1 MNKLAQLIKTG
12 KTVFNTP
19 ELMDIW
25 NTNRNTVKS
34 TVYRMIKQ
42 KNFIRIKPGFFALKE
57 EINEFELGCKLVPK
71 SYISLFT
78 VLKEKGVIFQEFQ
91 TIYLIGNRPQ
101 TIKVN
106 NQTFEYHTIKCIQNI
121 PDGIKF
127 FDHYSIA
134 TLERAIL
141 ELFYLFDTDYSDFK
155 ITHFDKDI
163 FIRLSKLYN
172 KKTQQKALGFLNHFL
187 L

>member
-1 MNKLAQLIKTG
+1 MQLVKTG
-12 KTVFNTP
+12 KTIFTTP

-34 TVYRMIKQ
+34 TVYRMVKQ
-42 KNFIRIKPGFFALKE
+42 KNLIRIKPGLFVLKE
-57 EINEFELGCKLVPK
+57 KVNESELGCKLVPG

-78 VLKEKGVIFQEFQ
+78 VLKKEGVIFQEFQ
-91 TIYLIGNRPQ
+91 KIYLIGNRPQ
-101 TIKVN
+101 IINVN
-106 NQTFEYHTIKCIQNI
+106 NQTFEYHTIKHILGI

-127 FDHYSIA
+127 HDHYSIA

-155 ITHFDKDI
+155 ISHLDKDV
-163 FIRLSKLYN
+163 FTKLSKLFN
-172 KKTQQKALGFLNHFL
+172 KKTKKKAHKFLKHFSL
-187 L
+187 